1 MSLNNHRNSHGR
13 SGGCVAFSRSS
24 LFRAAATL
32 GRSEGQYARRI
43 CYVSRYVNRED
54 MMTNREQILAIMSK
68 HIPSGSKT
76 VDETMK
82 LDELGLASLDVV
94 EIIFEIEEA
103 F

>member
-1 MSLNNHRNSHGR
+1 
-13 SGGCVAFSRSS
+13 
-24 LFRAAATL
+24 
-32 GRSEGQYARRI
+32 
-43 CYVSRYVNRED
+43 
-54 MMTNREQILAIMSK
+54 MTNREQILAIMSK

-103 F
+103 FQIQIPYISPSQRGSSATGDYQYKGEFETVHDIIGAVERILAH